1 MSAVLIDTDVAIDFL
16 RGEAYAQPLI
26 AGLWRE
32 GRAVLSVLTVYE
44 LTAGM
49 REKEREPTL
58 DFIGACNIEE
68 VSANIAIKA
77 GDLYREYRA
86 KGITLT
92 SLDCLIAMTALV
104 KGHKIVT
111 RNIGHFPQEGL
122 LFNGKDCLRLK
133 GHRT

>member
-1 MSAVLIDTDVAIDFL
+1 MPAVLIDTDVAIDFL

-26 AGLWRE
+26 SGLWRQ
-32 GRAVLSVLTVYE
+32 GRTVLSVLTVYE

-49 REKEREPTL
+49 REKERGHTL

-68 VSANIAIKA
+68 VSKDIAVKA
-77 GDLYREYRA
+77 GDLYRQYRA

-92 SLDCLIAMTALV
+92 SLDCLIAATALV

-111 RNIGHFPQEGL
+111 RNVGHYPQEGL
-122 LFNGKDCLRLK
+122 LLQLE
-133 GHRT
+133 

>member
-1 MSAVLIDTDVAIDFL
+1 MPAVLIDTDVAIDFL

-26 AGLWRE
+26 SGLWRE

-44 LTAGM
+44 LIAGM
-49 REKEREPTL
+49 REKERGPTL

-68 VSANIAIKA
+68 VSTNIAIKA
-77 GDLYREYRA
+77 GDLYREYRS

-111 RNIGHFPQEGL
+111 RNVGHFPQDGL
-122 LFNGKDCLRLK
+122 LFKLQTLRK
-133 GHRT
+133 KPE